1 MKRAKRYLAALLAAL
16 SLCGSLSGCSLNL
29 AASPEDL
36 YTLPQLPAE
45 YTELNRAIRQLIEA
59 GAEYAAP
66 TAGANLQPLQ
76 LVDLDGD
83 GQEEALAFLR
93 RGSDE
98 RALKIYIYER
108 TEEGYAQSAVIEGS
122 GTAIYSVDY
131 RDLDGD
137 GRLEI
142 LVSWKVGPEVQ
153 ALSVFTMHLG
163 SPRELMNSSYIR
175 YAAADLDGNGRE
187 EILIFRADEQG
198 AGTADYYAWTG
209 DGALAPAG
217 MARLSMTM
225 AELSAGQVLSG
236 TLRGGTPAVFATGVS
251 DSRIQ
256 VTDVLAL
263 RQGELGNLTVSD
275 STGVSREIYRYL
287 GLFPTDID
295 GDGVTELPA
304 PETLISTGDSQPGS
318 RINWRSYDASGVG
331 ETALSTYHALAD
343 GWYLELPDNW
353 GEDLSVETV
362 GSGTDASMA
371 SFGIGSGDGRIE
383 VLRIYTFSGD
393 NRETLAAKGGRVLLS
408 REGETIYAAEIL
420 EGGSFTLT
428 EDALRQR
435 FHRITRVW
443 TLSGS

>member
-1 MKRAKRYLAALLAAL
+1 MKRFLAALLAAL
-16 SLCGSLSGCSLNL
+16 GLMGTLSGCSLNL

-45 YTELNRAIRQLIEA
+45 YAELNHSIRQLIEA

-66 TAGANLQPLQ
+66 TAG
-76 LVDLDGD
+76 D
-83 GQEEALAFLR
+83 GQEEAVAFLR

-108 TEEGYAQSAVIEGS
+108 TESGYAQSAVIEGS

-137 GRLEI
+137 GRQEI

-153 ALSVFTMHLG
+153 ALSVFTLRLG
-163 SPRELMNSSYIR
+163 TPRELMNSSYIR
-175 YAAADLDGNGRE
+175 YAAADLDGDGRE
-187 EILIFRADEQG
+187 EILTFRADEQG

-209 DGALAPAG
+209 DGTLAPAG
-217 MARLSMTM
+217 VARLSMTM

-236 TLRGGTPAVFATGVS
+236 TLRGGEPAVFATGVS

-295 GDGVTELPA
+295 GDGVTELPV
-304 PETLISTGDSQPGS
+304 PQPARARTPS
-318 RINWRSYDASGVG
+318 PPITPWR
-331 ETALSTYHALAD
+331 TA
-343 GWYLELPDNW
+343 
-353 GEDLSVETV
+353 
-362 GSGTDASMA
+362 
-371 SFGIGSGDGRIE
+371 GI
-383 VLRIYTFSGD
+383 
-393 NRETLAAKGGRVLLS
+393 
-408 REGETIYAAEIL
+408 
-420 EGGSFTLT
+420 
-428 EDALRQR
+428 
-435 FHRITRVW
+435 
-443 TLSGS
+443 

>member
-1 MKRAKRYLAALLAAL
+1 MKRFFGALLAAL
-16 SLCGSLSGCSLNL
+16 ALMGTLSGCSLNL

-45 YTELNRAIRQLIEA
+45 YAELNHAIRQLIEA

-66 TAGANLQPLQ
+66 TAGTNLQPLQ

-83 GQEEALAFLR
+83 GREEALAFLR

-108 TEEGYAQSAVIEGS
+108 TESGYTQSAVIEGS
-122 GTAIYSVDY
+122 GTAVYSVDY

-137 GRLEI
+137 GHQEI

-153 ALSVFTMHLG
+153 ALSVFTLRLG
-163 SPRELMNSSYIR
+163 TPRELMNSSYIR
-175 YAAADLDGNGRE
+175 YAAADLDGDGRE
-187 EILIFRADEQG
+187 EILTFRSDEQG
-198 AGTADYYAWTG
+198 AGTADYYAWT
-209 DGALAPAG
+209 DDSSLAPAG

-236 TLRGGTPAVFATGVS
+236 TLRGGEPAVFATGVS

-256 VTDVLAL
+256 VTDILAL

-295 GDGVTELPA
+295 GDGVTELPVPA
-304 PETLISTGDSQPGS
+304 DLLASGDAESGC
-318 RINWRSYDASGVG
+318 RVIWRSYDAAGTG
-331 ETALSTYHALAD
+331 KDALSTYHALAD
-343 GWYLELPDNW
+343 GWYLTLPESW
-353 GEDLSVETV
+353 GDSLNVRAE
-362 GSGTDASMA
+362 GAGTDVSMV
-371 SFGIGSGDGRIE
+371 SFGIGAGDGRIE
-383 VLRIYTFSGD
+383 ILRIYTFSGE
-393 NRETLAAKGGRVLLS
+393 NRETQAAKGGRVLLS
-408 REGETIYAAEIL
+408 REGETIYSAELL
-420 EGGSFTLT
+420 EAGAFTLT
-428 EDALRQR
+428 EDTLRQS

-443 TLSGS
+443 SLGGN

>member
-1 MKRAKRYLAALLAAL
+1 MKRFLAALLAAL
-16 SLCGSLSGCSLNL
+16 GLMGTLSGCSLNL

-45 YTELNRAIRQLIEA
+45 YAELNHSIRQLIEA

-66 TAGANLQPLQ
+66 TAG
-76 LVDLDGD
+76 D
-83 GQEEALAFLR
+83 GQEEAVAFLR

-108 TEEGYAQSAVIEGS
+108 TESGYAQSAVIEGS

-137 GRLEI
+137 GRQEI

-153 ALSVFTMHLG
+153 ALSVFTLRLG
-163 SPRELMNSSYIR
+163 TPRELMNSSYIR
-175 YAAADLDGNGRE
+175 YAAADLDGDGRE
-187 EILIFRADEQG
+187 EILTFRADEQG

-209 DGALAPAG
+209 DGTLAPAG
-217 MARLSMTM
+217 VARLSMTM

-236 TLRGGTPAVFATGVS
+236 TLRGGEPAVFATGVS

-295 GDGVTELPA
+295 GDGVTELPV
-304 PETLISTGDSQPGS
+304 PQDLLPSGDTESGC
-318 RINWRSYDASGVG
+318 RIRW
-331 ETALSTYHALAD
+331 LSTYHALAD
-343 GWYLELPDNW
+343 GWYLTLPESW
-353 GEDLSVETV
+353 GDALSVRTEGA
-362 GSGTDASMA
+362 GSDASLA
-371 SFGIGSGDGRIE
+371 SFGIGTGDGRIE
-383 VLRIYTFSGD
+383 ILRIYTFSGE

-408 REGETIYAAEIL
+408 REGETIYSAELL
-420 EGGSFTLT
+420 EAGAFTLT
-428 EDALRQR
+428 EDALRQS

-443 TLSGS
+443 NLGGN

>member
-1 MKRAKRYLAALLAAL
+1 MKRFLAALLAAL
-16 SLCGSLSGCSLNL
+16 GLMGTLSGCSLNL

-45 YTELNRAIRQLIEA
+45 YAELNHSIRQLIEA

-66 TAGANLQPLQ
+66 TAGTNLQPLQ
-76 LVDLDGD
+76 MVDLDGD
-83 GQEEALAFLR
+83 GQEEAVAFLR

-108 TEEGYAQSAVIEGS
+108 TESGYAQSAVIEGS
-122 GTAIYSVDY
+122 GTAVYSVDY

-137 GRLEI
+137 GRQEI

-153 ALSVFTMHLG
+153 ALSVFTLRLG
-163 SPRELMNSSYIR
+163 TPRELMNSSYIR
-175 YAAADLDGNGRE
+175 YAAADLDGDGRE
-187 EILIFRADEQG
+187 EILTFRADEQG

-209 DGALAPAG
+209 DGTLAPAG
-217 MARLSMTM
+217 VARLSMTM

-236 TLRGGTPAVFATGVS
+236 TLRGGEPAVFATGVS

-295 GDGVTELPA
+295 GDGVTELPV
-304 PETLISTGDSQPGS
+304 PQDLLPSGDTESGC
-318 RINWRSYDASGVG
+318 RIRWRS
-331 ETALSTYHALAD
+331 
-343 GWYLELPDNW
+343 
-353 GEDLSVETV
+353 
-362 GSGTDASMA
+362 
-371 SFGIGSGDGRIE
+371 
-383 VLRIYTFSGD
+383 
-393 NRETLAAKGGRVLLS
+393 
-408 REGETIYAAEIL
+408 
-420 EGGSFTLT
+420 
-428 EDALRQR
+428 
-435 FHRITRVW
+435 
-443 TLSGS
+443 

>member
-1 MKRAKRYLAALLAAL
+1 MKRFFGALLAAL
-16 SLCGSLSGCSLNL
+16 ALMGTLSGCSLNL

-45 YTELNRAIRQLIEA
+45 YAELNHAIRQLIEA

-66 TAGANLQPLQ
+66 TAGTNLQPLQ

-83 GQEEALAFLR
+83 GREEALAFLR

-108 TEEGYAQSAVIEGS
+108 TESGYTQSAVIEGS
-122 GTAIYSVDY
+122 GTAVYSVDY

-137 GRLEI
+137 GHQEI

-153 ALSVFTMHLG
+153 ALSVFTLRLG
-163 SPRELMNSSYIR
+163 TPRELMNSSYIR
-175 YAAADLDGNGRE
+175 YAAADLDGDGRE
-187 EILIFRADEQG
+187 EILTFRSDEQG
-198 AGTADYYAWTG
+198 AGTADYYAWT
-209 DGALAPAG
+209 DDSSLAPAG

-236 TLRGGTPAVFATGVS
+236 TLRGGEPAVFATGVS

-256 VTDVLAL
+256 VTDILAL

-295 GDGVTELPA
+295 GDGVTELPVPA
-304 PETLISTGDSQPGS
+304 DLLASGDAESGC
-318 RINWRSYDASGVG
+318 RVIWRSYDAAGTG
-331 ETALSTYHALAD
+331 KDALSTYHALAD
-343 GWYLELPDNW
+343 GWYLTLPESW
-353 GEDLSVETV
+353 GDSLNVRAE
-362 GSGTDASMA
+362 GAGTDVSMV
-371 SFGIGSGDGRIE
+371 SFGIGAGDGRIE
-383 VLRIYTFSGD
+383 ILRIYTFSGE
-393 NRETLAAKGGRVLLS
+393 NRETQAAKGGRVLLS
-408 REGETIYAAEIL
+408 REGETIYSAELL
-420 EGGSFTLT
+420 EAGAFTLT
-428 EDALRQR
+428 EDTLRQS

-443 TLSGS
+443 SLDGN

>member
-1 MKRAKRYLAALLAAL
+1 MKRFFGALLAAL
-16 SLCGSLSGCSLNL
+16 ALMGTLSGCSLNL

-45 YTELNRAIRQLIEA
+45 YAELNHAIRQLIEA

-66 TAGANLQPLQ
+66 TAGTNLQPLQ

-83 GQEEALAFLR
+83 GREEALAFLR

-108 TEEGYAQSAVIEGS
+108 TESGYTQSAVIEGS
-122 GTAIYSVDY
+122 GTAVYSVDY

-137 GRLEI
+137 GHQEI

-153 ALSVFTMHLG
+153 ALSVFTLRLG
-163 SPRELMNSSYIR
+163 TPRELMNSSYIR
-175 YAAADLDGNGRE
+175 YAAADLDGDGRE
-187 EILIFRADEQG
+187 EILTFRSDEQG
-198 AGTADYYAWTG
+198 AGTADYYAWTN
-209 DGALAPAG
+209 DSSLAPAG

-236 TLRGGTPAVFATGVS
+236 TLRGGEPAVFATGVS

-256 VTDVLAL
+256 VTDILAL

-295 GDGVTELPA
+295 GDGVTELPVPA
-304 PETLISTGDSQPGS
+304 DLLASGDAESGC
-318 RINWRSYDASGVG
+318 RVIWRSYDAAGTG
-331 ETALSTYHALAD
+331 KDALSTYHALAD
-343 GWYLELPDNW
+343 GWYLTLPESW
-353 GEDLSVETV
+353 GDSLNVRAE
-362 GSGTDASMA
+362 GAGTDVSMV
-371 SFGIGSGDGRIE
+371 SFGIGAGDGRIE
-383 VLRIYTFSGD
+383 ILRIYTFSGE
-393 NRETLAAKGGRVLLS
+393 NRETQAAKGGRVLLS
-408 REGETIYAAEIL
+408 REGETIYSAELL
-420 EGGSFTLT
+420 EAGAFTLT
-428 EDALRQR
+428 EDTLRQS

-443 TLSGS
+443 SLGGN